1 MNKENWKASISFISQ
16 NIFYFIALILIA
28 PPIDSQTLAQK
39 TEVNP
44 KIIFQS
50 QFSRN
55 LTKNFQEAKSE
66 GCFILYDLKRDRF
79 SNIILT

>member
-28 PPIDSQTLAQK
+28 PPIESQTLAQK

-55 LTKNFQEAKSE
+55 LAKNFQEAKSE

-79 SNIILT
+79 SNIIFT